1 MSDPSDSV
9 PPPDSPPLNGGR
21 FGRPTPRTGAG
32 RLDTVPRMENVR
44 VTAPDL
50 ARRSA
55 MEKTRSR
62 LVIAAAGFLI
72 MFTAVFGKLTLATVV
87 MPLPPHR
94 VEKSVAAIVAAS
106 EQQRNPIEATMPG
119 QRAMITD
126 RNGQPMAISLNTVAL
141 FADPRQIANP
151 EEVARELKQVL
162 PRLDID
168 DTTDRLKR
176 EKKFV
181 YLAREITPREQLQIN
196 NLGIPG
202 VDFEPT

>member
-21 FGRPTPRTGAG
+21 FGRPAPRTGAG
-32 RLDTVPRMENVR
+32 RLDAVPRMENVR

-55 MEKTRSR
+55 MEKTRAR
-62 LVIAAAGFLI
+62 LVIAAAGFCV
-72 MFTAVFGKLTLATVV
+72 MFTAVLAKLTLATVV
-87 MPLPPHR
+87 VPLPPHR
-94 VEKSVAAIVAAS
+94 VERAVADVVKAS
-106 EQQRNPIEATMPG
+106 EATRNPIEATLPG

-151 EEVARELKQVL
+151 EEVAAQLRKVL
-162 PRLDID
+162 PRLDAAE
-168 DTTDRLKR
+168 TAERLKR
-176 EKKFV
+176 DKKFI
-181 YLAREITPREQLQIN
+181 YLAREI
-196 NLGIPG
+196 
-202 VDFEPT
+202 